1 MQSDVG
7 GYITAN
13 QFDKLLKVELTGA
26 DVKAHVIGK
35 HVCRQT
41 KLFKPC
47 RSRSLY
53 PSVLIEP
60 VRQRLRMSVQANRL
74 SGYF

>member
-1 MQSDVG
+1 MQSDAG
-7 GYITAN
+7 GYITAI
-13 QFDKLLKVELTGA
+13 QFDKRLKVELTGV
-26 DVKAHVIGK
+26 DVKAHFIGK
-35 HVCRQT
+35 HVCRRT

-47 RSRSLY
+47 RSHSHF